1 MTLPA
6 PAGAPPRRDRPIRC
20 LVPKLGRAARAA
32 AVLATG
38 ALAAACTGSGDIEET
53 RLISGYAGLAAADE
67 PRAATVGREILANN
81 GTAADAAAAMAFTM
95 TVTLPSRVGLGG
107 GGVCVVS
114 DRAEQNVEAISFL
127 PRRAAQGGVVPGLA
141 RGLALLHARHGA
153 RDWRQVVSPAER
165 LARFGHLTSRAF
177 KRDLDAGAGRLHGA
191 ARDRFLGDDGTPPAV
206 GQRIR
211 HPALSAVLAGIRQQG
226 AGYLYTGQFAER
238 LAQAAR
244 DVGQPFSESALNGYR
259 ARAQSTLTVP
269 YGDHQLHLPPPP
281 AMSGL
286 LAGQTWGML
295 RAGGDN
301 APALSGDSAHL
312 LAEAWKRSLS
322 RTGRWLS
329 TAEAERAD
337 PQSLLSENS
346 LTPSFNSIDPGAAT
360 PAASLT
366 PPPPRLSG
374 DVPTAGLTAVDRFG
388 NMVAC
393 GFTMNGL
400 FGSGADTIGTGVLLA
415 NPSAETAAGADL
427 LPGVIANQF
436 TGRGYLAVSGS
447 DGAAGVLNAAEL
459 VRKLDS
465 AGAGQPDLQG
475 FLGLPRL
482 YHPGQPDRL
491 QVEPG
496 LPEDVTQRLS
506 TMGHALVKR
515 PGLGRLTAI
524 YCQGGA
530 DSDGSDCAAAVDPR
544 GSGLAVR
551 AQ

>member
-1 MTLPA
+1 MT
-6 PAGAPPRRDRPIRC
+6 RT
-20 LVPKLGRAARAA
+20 ARV
-32 AVLATG
+32 AVLLATS
-38 ALAAACTGSGDIEET
+38 AVAAACTGPGDREET
-53 RLISGYAGLAAADE
+53 RLISGYAGMAAADE

-81 GTAADAAAAMAFTM
+81 GTVADAATAMAFTM

-107 GGVCVVS
+107 GGVCVVA
-114 DRAEQNVEAISFL
+114 DREAKSVEAISFL
-127 PRRAAQGGVVPGLA
+127 PRRSADGGMVPGLA
-141 RGLALLHARHGA
+141 RGLAVLHARHGA

-177 KRDLDAGAGRLHGA
+177 RRDLEAGAGRLNGQ
-191 ARDRFLGDDGTPPAV
+191 ARARYLNDDGTLPEV

-211 HPALSAVLAGIRQQG
+211 QPALSAVLSGIRQQG

-238 LAQAAR
+238 LAQAAT
-244 DVGQPFSESALNGYR
+244 DAGQPFSKSALNGYS
-259 ARAQSTLTVP
+259 ARAEPTITVP

-281 AMSGL
+281 AMGGL

-295 RAGGDN
+295 REAGETP
-301 APALSGDSAHL
+301 PALSGDGAHL
-312 LAEAWKRSLS
+312 LAESWKRSLS

-329 TAEAERAD
+329 SDAAERSD
-337 PQSLLSENS
+337 PQSLLSETSLAPSFRSIDPASATAAES
-346 LTPSFNSIDPGAAT
+346 LTPT
-360 PAASLT
+360 
-366 PPPPRLSG
+366 PPRLSG
-374 DVPTAGLTAVDRFG
+374 DSPTAGLTAVDRFG

-400 FGSGADTIGTGVLLA
+400 FGSGADAVGTGVLLA
-415 NPSAETAAGADL
+415 NPAAETAAGADL
-427 LPGVIANQF
+427 VPAVIANEF
-436 TGRGYLAVSGS
+436 TGRSYLAVSGS
-447 DGAAGVLNAAEL
+447 DGAAGVLGAAEL

-465 AGAGQPDLQG
+465 AGSDGADLQG

-491 QVEPG
+491 QVEPT
-496 LPEDVTQRLS
+496 LPENVSQRLS
-506 TMGHALVKR
+506 TMGHGLVKR
-515 PGLGRLTAI
+515 PGLGRLSAI

-530 DSDGSDCAAAVDPR
+530 DSGGARCQAAVDPR

>member
-1 MTLPA
+1 M
-6 PAGAPPRRDRPIRC
+6 
-20 LVPKLGRAARAA
+20 GRAARAA
-32 AVLATG
+32 VLLATG
-38 ALAAACTGSGDIEET
+38 AFAAACTGPGDTEET
-53 RLISGYAGLAAADE
+53 RLISGYAGMAAADE

-81 GTAADAAAAMAFTM
+81 GTAADAATAMAFTM

-107 GGVCVVS
+107 GGVCVVA
-114 DRAEQNVEAISFL
+114 DRQAKSVEALSFL
-127 PRRAAQGGVVPGLA
+127 PRRSAEGGVLPGLA
-141 RGLALLHARHGA
+141 RGLAVLHARHGA

-177 KRDLDAGAGRLHGA
+177 SRDLDAGAGRLNGE
-191 ARDRFLGDDGTPPAV
+191 ARARYLGGDGTLPEV

-211 HPALSAVLAGIRQQG
+211 QPALSAVLSGIRQQG

-238 LAQAAR
+238 LAQGATDA
-244 DVGQPFSESALNGYR
+244 GQPFTKSALTGYR
-259 ARAQSTLTVP
+259 ARAEATITVP

-281 AMSGL
+281 AMGGL

-295 RAGGDN
+295 REAGDTP
-301 APALSGDSAHL
+301 PALSGDGAHL

-329 TAEAERAD
+329 SDAAQRGD
-337 PQSLLSENS
+337 PQSLLGEGS
-346 LTPSFNSIDPGAAT
+346 LAPSFKSIDPGAAT
-360 PAASLT
+360 PVESLT
-366 PPPPRLSG
+366 PAPPRLSG
-374 DVPTAGLTAVDRFG
+374 DTPTAGLTAVDRFG

-400 FGSGADTIGTGVLLA
+400 FGSGSDAIGTGVLLA
-415 NPSAETAAGADL
+415 NPAAETAAGADL
-427 LPGVIANQF
+427 LPAVVANEF
-436 TGRGYLAVSGS
+436 TGRSYLAVSGS
-447 DGAAGVLNAAEL
+447 GGAAGVLSTAEL
-459 VRKLDS
+459 IRKLDS
-465 AGAGQPDLQG
+465 AGSDRPALQG

-482 YHPGQPDRL
+482 YHSGQPDRL
-491 QVEPG
+491 AVEPA
-496 LPEDVTQRLS
+496 LPEAVTQRLS

-530 DSDGSDCAAAVDPR
+530 GSGGSGCQAAVDPR

>member
-1 MTLPA
+1 MTLLLPVGA
-6 PAGAPPRRDRPIRC
+6 PARRDRPTRFR
-20 LVPKLGRAARAA
+20 VPSPIRAARAA
-32 AVLATG
+32 VLAASG
-38 ALAAACTGSGDIEET
+38 LLAAACTGPGDTEDA
-53 RLISGYAGLAAADE
+53 RLISGYAGMAAADE
-67 PRAATVGREILANN
+67 PRAATVGREVLANN
-81 GTAADAAAAMAFTM
+81 GTAADAATAMAFTM

-114 DRAEQNVEAISFL
+114 DRAAQSVEAISFL
-127 PRRAAQGGVVPGLA
+127 PRRSAEGGVLPGLA
-141 RGLALLHARHGA
+141 RGLAVLHARHGA

-177 KRDLDAGAGRLHGA
+177 KRDLDAGASRLNGE
-191 ARDRFLGDDGTPPAV
+191 ARTRYLGDDGVPPDV

-211 HPALSAVLAGIRQQG
+211 QPALSAVLSGIRQQG
-226 AGYLYTGQFAER
+226 AGYLYTGQFADR
-238 LAQAAR
+238 LAQAAS
-244 DVGQPFSESALNGYR
+244 DAGQPFSESALSGYR
-259 ARAQSTLTVP
+259 AQAEATLTVP

-281 AMSGL
+281 AMGGL
-286 LAGQTWGML
+286 LAGQTWGLL
-295 RAGGDN
+295 REGGDTP
-301 APALSGDSAHL
+301 PALSGDGAHL

-329 TAEAERAD
+329 SDAAERSDA
-337 PQSLLSENS
+337 QSLLADDA
-346 LTPSFNSIDPGAAT
+346 LAPSFNSIDPAAAT
-360 PAASLT
+360 PAGSLT
-366 PPPPRLSG
+366 PAPPRLSG
-374 DVPTAGLTAVDRFG
+374 DTPTAGLTAVDRFG

-400 FGSGADTIGTGVLLA
+400 FGSGADAIGTGVLLA
-415 NPSAETAAGADL
+415 NPASETAAGADL
-427 LPGVIANQF
+427 LPAVIANRF
-436 TGRGYLAVSGS
+436 TGRGFLAVSGS
-447 DGAAGVLNAAEL
+447 GGAAGVLGAAEL

-465 AGAGQPDLQG
+465 ADGGRPNLQG

-496 LPEDVTQRLS
+496 LPDNATQRLS

-524 YCQGGA
+524 YCADGA
-530 DSDGSDCAAAVDPR
+530 DSGGSDCQAAVDPR
-544 GSGLAVR
+544 GNGLAVR